1 MSRNVKLQRKELPSF
16 DNNILSDMA
25 AVDRVRTA
33 DPVDGRCGGQRRLD
47 PQTP

>member
-1 MSRNVKLQRKELPSF
+1 MINYYYNYIMKLP
-16 DNNILSDMA
+16 LSSGVLNDIS

-33 DPVDGRCGGQRRLD
+33 DPVDGRCGGRRRLD